1 MQATIMQG
9 PGRAAAAG
17 ALRGARRTWARGK
30 DVVQADRGLRDQ
42 RGRAGVRGRA
52 RGGRAALL
60 RQPLRAQQRLQRHLR
75 GPAAPPLLGRVV
87 VHRRARRGAQRRG

>member
-60 RQPLRAQQRLQRHLR
+60 RQQRLQRHLR